1 MPKATPPTDGLSIP
15 VLLRHARDTYGS
27 AIRAALEDAGYD
39 DLPKNGQYVI
49 GGLALQ
55 KGGRP
60 LSQLINELGITKQT
74 AGQLVDALVV
84 RGYLK
89 REIDNDDRRKL
100 TIGLTERGRA
110 AARVLGTA
118 REAIDAELADRA
130 GAQNVERL
138 RRTLAMLVEI
148 GRESHLAIDD

>member
-1 MPKATPPTDGLSIP
+1 MTKAAPPTDGASIP
-15 VLLRHARDTYGS
+15 VLLRHARDTYAS
-27 AIRAALEDAGYD
+27 AMRAALDDAGHD

-60 LSQLINELGITKQT
+60 LGQLIDELNISKQA

-89 REIDNDDRRKL
+89 RDVDVEDRRKL
-100 TIGLTERGRA
+100 TLALTERGRA
-110 AARVLGTA
+110 AARAIGNA
-118 REAIDAELADRA
+118 REEIDLELLARS

-138 RRTLAMLVEI
+138 RKTLAVLVDI
-148 GRESHLAIDD
+148 GRELRASEDG